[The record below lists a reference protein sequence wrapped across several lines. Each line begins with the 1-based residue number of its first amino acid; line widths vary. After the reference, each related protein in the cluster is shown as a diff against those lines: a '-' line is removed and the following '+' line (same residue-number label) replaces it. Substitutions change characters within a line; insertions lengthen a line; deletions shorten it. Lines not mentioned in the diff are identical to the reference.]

1 MTTTTGD
8 SGPGPRSDHAE
19 DDDGV
24 RWLDQGQQRCWR
36 AFLVGTTLLMDR
48 LDRDLRDKHRLS
60 LPEYEILVRL
70 SEAEGNRMRMA
81 NLADSVSHSRSRV
94 THTIARMEGA
104 GLVTRDACLSDGRGV
119 EAVLT
124 PYGGQVL
131 ADAAPT
137 HVAGVRAMLVD
148 LAEPEDFEAV
158 GRVFDA
164 VTDALIEGSNPALDI
179 R

>member
-1 MTTTTGD
+1 MTEETQVT
-8 SGPGPRSDHAE
+8 S
-19 DDDGV
+19 
-24 RWLDQGQQRCWR
+24 WLDPAQQRSWR

-48 LDRDLRDKHRLS
+48 LDRELREQHQLS

-70 SEAEGNRMRMA
+70 SEANDSRMRMA
-81 NLADSVSHSRSRV
+81 VLADSVSHSRSRV
-94 THTIARMEGA
+94 THTVNRMEKA
-104 GLVTRDACLSDGRGV
+104 GLVARDSCVSDGRGV

-124 PYGGQVL
+124 DQGRRAL

-137 HVAGVRAMLVD
+137 HVAGVRRLLID
-148 LAEPEDFEAV
+148 LADEEDFQAV

-164 VTDALIEGSNPALDI
+164 VTDKLIDTNPAMDI

>member
-1 MTTTTGD
+1 MANDEGANTGSD
-8 SGPGPRSDHAE
+8 TLGPV
-19 DDDGV
+19 DDV
-24 RWLDQGQQRCWR
+24 SWLDEGQQRSWR

-48 LDRDLRDKHRLS
+48 LDRDLRDQHRLS

-81 NLADSVSHSRSRV
+81 VLADSVSHSRSRV
-94 THTIARMEGA
+94 THTITRMEQA
-104 GLVTRDACLSDGRGV
+104 GLVTRDACVSDGRGV

-124 PYGGQVL
+124 PYGRKAL
-131 ADAAPT
+131 EEAAPT

-148 LAEPEDFEAV
+148 LVSCDDFEAV
-158 GRVFDA
+158 GRVFDT
-164 VTDALIEGSNPALDI
+164 VTDKLIDTNPALDI